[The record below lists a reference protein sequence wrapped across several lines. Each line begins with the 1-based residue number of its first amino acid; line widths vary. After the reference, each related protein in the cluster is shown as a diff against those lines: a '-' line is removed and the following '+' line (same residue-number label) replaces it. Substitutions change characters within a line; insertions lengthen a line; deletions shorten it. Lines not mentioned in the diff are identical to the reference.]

1 MNKRSFVSMSDLMLE
16 LPRNQRHVA
25 GDEALLSRV
34 GRGVMRQL
42 KRSIR
47 KGQRLARLPGALLAK
62 LEEALLWVALLCG
75 SIGRFV
81 RKYLQPCSRRNTN
94 EENPDHRRC
103 WICRSA
109 VL

>member
-1 MNKRSFVSMSDLMLE
+1 MNMRSLASISDLMLE
-16 LPRNQRHVA
+16 APRNQRHA
-25 GDEALLSRV
+25 DGGEALLSRV

-75 SIGRFV
+75 SIGSV
-81 RKYLQPCSRRNTN
+81 CSQVPST
-94 EENPDHRRC
+94 
-103 WICRSA
+103 
-109 VL
+109 LF